1 MNGQNTSLVSMNYY
15 NPSQLFNRMGQ
26 LFYRTGE
33 IGKAKMLFLLSGIYD
48 GKFSLENDLYSLVNV
63 KLHIQNC
70 NLNFDSHLKPLFI
83 KFYHFHIFFPFIV
96 DFIRVL
102 KYFERTF

>member
-33 IGKAKMLFLLSGIYD
+33 IDKAKMLFLLSGIYD
-48 GKFSLENDLYSLVNV
+48 GKYRLENDL
-63 KLHIQNC
+63 
-70 NLNFDSHLKPLFI
+70 
-83 KFYHFHIFFPFIV
+83 
-96 DFIRVL
+96 
-102 KYFERTF
+102 